1 MRRPSSTPT
10 PAQQTRTTP
19 ERRSTQPSR
28 HTNRPGAARRARR
41 IAIDAAAEEHGGVLS
56 RDLLRGLRADRH
68 VIGHAVSSGRWR
80 LLGDQT
86 VAIHSGP
93 LSNLGD
99 RWRAVWETGLRIAA
113 LDGATALQQAGL
125 TGFTTDLVQVSI
137 PHGSDP
143 GPIEGVDLHRVIRRV
158 PREVVPTGIPRT
170 RPAVAAIR
178 AAHWAVSDRQAALLL
193 AMPVQQRIVTPSQ
206 LREAAFAVRGR
217 TRRAFI
223 KQVVADIADGA
234 HSLGELDFAQLCR
247 ARGLPEPSRQVVRRG
262 PRGRVY
268 LDAGW
273 EDVGLAV
280 EIDGAGHRVGLAVTD
295 DLLRQNAVTIGG
307 ELVLRMNLLGLR
319 IEGDAFM
326 DQVCRAHRDRS
337 RRPGYSRG
345 L

>member
-1 MRRPSSTPT
+1 VLQEPDHPL
-10 PAQQTRTTP
+10 
-19 ERRSTQPSR
+19 
-28 HTNRPGAARRARR
+28 RPGAARHARR
-41 IAIDAAAEEHGGVLS
+41 LAIAEAADQHGGVLS
-56 RDLLRGLRADRH
+56 RALLRSLGADRH
-68 VIGHAVSSGRWR
+68 VIHHAVASGRWR
-80 LLGDQT
+80 LLGEQT
-86 VAIHSGP
+86 VAVHTGP
-93 LSNLGD
+93 VSETGD

-113 LDGATALQQAGL
+113 LDGATALQQAGM
-125 TGFTTDLVQVSI
+125 TGFTTDSIHVSI

-143 GPIEGVDLHRVIRRV
+143 GPIHGTQLHRVIRRV
-158 PREVVPTGIPRT
+158 PGEVVPSGIPRT

-178 AAHWAVSDRQAALLL
+178 AAHWAVSNRQAALVL

-223 KQVVADIADGA
+223 TQVVADVVDGA
-234 HSLGELDFAQLCR
+234 HSLGELDFARMCR
-247 ARGLPEPSRQVVRRG
+247 LRGLPEPSRQVVRHG
-262 PRGRVY
+262 LRGRVY

-273 EDVGLAV
+273 EDIGLAV

-319 IEGDAFM
+319 VAGDAFM

-337 RRPGYSRG
+337 HRRFGYWRA